1 MLTRCLDRP
10 LAMEVIRTFSEKE
23 LKQIVSMDAG
33 FAGSDRVTTHS
44 VHHVRTKEVGS
55 VKTV

>member
-1 MLTRCLDRP
+1 
-10 LAMEVIRTFSEKE
+10 MEVIRTFAEKE
-23 LKQIVSMDAG
+23 RKQIVGMDAG

-44 VHHVRTKEVGS
+44 VHHVGTKEVGS